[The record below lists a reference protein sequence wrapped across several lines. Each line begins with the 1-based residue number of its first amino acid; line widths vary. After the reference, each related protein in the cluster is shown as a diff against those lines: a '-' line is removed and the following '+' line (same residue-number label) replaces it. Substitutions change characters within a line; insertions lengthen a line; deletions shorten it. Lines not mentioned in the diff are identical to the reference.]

1 MKKNKLFIL
10 LLSCLSIFVACG
22 FETKSQTQGNEI
34 ETDGLE
40 IPKSK
45 PGTTEVI
52 LSRQGYSVS
61 YNTDNFLPNWVAWE
75 LYKEKLVEEA
85 SRYSRF
91 LPDPDLRSNL
101 AVTTHE
107 YTHSGWNR
115 GHMCPAAD
123 NKWDADAMKES
134 FYTTNI
140 CPQNENLNKGDW
152 NDLEEA
158 CREWAMTES
167 VYIVCGPVLYKEPV
181 YGFIGKEFE
190 IRVPEAFYKVVLKGI
205 ENGNPQAIGF
215 IFKNQSGN
223 NKLYKYVNTIDE
235 VERITGIDFFPA
247 LDDEIETQVE
257 AKYDLEQWELNR

>member
-1 MKKNKLFIL
+1 MKKIFL
-10 LLSCLSIFVACG
+10 LLVLCLGLFTSCG
-22 FETKSQTQGNEI
+22 FEERIKAQNEQTEI
-34 ETDGLE
+34 ENLE
-40 IPKSK
+40 IPQSK
-45 PGTTEVI
+45 QTNNEII
-52 LSRQGYSVS
+52 LHHKGYSVG
-61 YNTDNFLPNWVAWE
+61 YNTENLLPNWVAWE
-75 LYKEKLVEEA
+75 LYKEKLTEDA
-85 SRYSRF
+85 SRYKKF
-91 LPDPDLRSNL
+91 LPDPDLPKEY
-101 AVTTHE
+101 AITTHE

-205 ENGNPQAIGF
+205 ESGNPQAIGF